1 MSYIEFKIL
10 DYFFSGKGKF
20 LSKEHELRYLGTC
33 LCAASFVLPS
43 PCISSEL
50 LDSVQVTA
58 DFRLSCLFFMV
69 GYIFAFWNIQTIVWQ
84 LS

>member
-10 DYFFSGKGKF
+10 DYFPFPEKKF

-33 LCAASFVLPS
+33 LCAANFILPS
-43 PCISSEL
+43 PCVSLEL
-50 LDSVQVTA
+50 LDSVQVMA
-58 DFRLSCLFFMV
+58 DFRLSYLFFMV